1 MPAEGSGAYGGG
13 AHDQGA
19 AVAGAGGVVF
29 VVVEVHVRGM
39 EVVVIEAEVV
49 VVIEAEVA
57 VVIVAEAEGNLVAVA
72 EAEIREV
79 GAEIWKGEAAMAEEE
94 KMMAVGGSHFLEIQQ

>member
-1 MPAEGSGAYGGG
+1 MPVEGSVAYGGG

-19 AVAGAGGVVF
+19 AGAGGVVF
-29 VVVEVHVRGM
+29 VVVEVHVREV

-94 KMMAVGGSHFLEIQQ
+94 KMLAVGGSHFLEIQQ